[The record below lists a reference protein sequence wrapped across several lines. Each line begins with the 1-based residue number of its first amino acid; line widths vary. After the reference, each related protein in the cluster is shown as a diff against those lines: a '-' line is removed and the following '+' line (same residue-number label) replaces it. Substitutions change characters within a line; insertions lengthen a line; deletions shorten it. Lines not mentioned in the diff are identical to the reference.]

1 MAQRAG
7 IWVLAAFLTVSM
19 ACAAGVAGEP
29 AKGGEP
35 EWARWRGP
43 NADGISPETGWD
55 AAALAGAPKSVW
67 KVNVGKGN
75 SAVSVSQGRVY
86 TMGSTGAQ
94 DVVRC
99 LDAGDGKEVWNFP
112 YSCPE
117 GDYNGPRATPV
128 LDEGSVFTV
137 SREGQVHCLDAAK
150 GRLKWTR
157 HLAKDLKAR
166 LPKWGFAG
174 SACVEGNVVLF
185 NACASGVA
193 LDKKTGRNVWTSAPG
208 IGGYA
213 TPVVF
218 KIGAKPVVAVFGEK
232 AFYLVDFA
240 SGRPFGSHPWVTE
253 YDVNAA
259 DPAVS
264 GTTVFITSGDLVCL
278 DLKK

>member
-43 NADGISPETGWD
+43 NADGISPE
-55 AAALAGAPKSVW
+55 
-67 KVNVGKGN
+67 
-75 SAVSVSQGRVY
+75 
-86 TMGSTGAQ
+86 
-94 DVVRC
+94 
-99 LDAGDGKEVWNFP
+99 
-112 YSCPE
+112 
-117 GDYNGPRATPV
+117 
-128 LDEGSVFTV
+128 
-137 SREGQVHCLDAAK
+137 
-150 GRLKWTR
+150 
-157 HLAKDLKAR
+157 
-166 LPKWGFAG
+166 
-174 SACVEGNVVLF
+174 
-185 NACASGVA
+185 
-193 LDKKTGRNVWTSAPG
+193 TGRNVWTSAPG